1 MKRLAIL
8 VMFIMLV
15 GTSFTETVKITDK
28 TFAVTT
34 KEEFVDYFEYFSL
47 IYLDNCIEIIKE
59 TEVIEDI
66 NKYGYLIQY
75 DNDHN
80 AYMFFYSKEIDK
92 YFKIYFYR
100 NFLH

>member
-8 VMFIMLV
+8 VMLIMLV
-15 GTSFTETVKITDK
+15 GTTFAETIEIKYK
-28 TFAVTT
+28 TFAVDT
-34 KEEFVDYFEYFSL
+34 KEEFVDYFEYFSQ
-47 IYLDNCIEIIKE
+47 IYGDNYTEIVKE
-59 TEVIEDI
+59 VETIEDI
-66 NKYGYLIQY
+66 NKHKYLIQY

-80 AYMFFYSKEIDK
+80 VSMFYYSEVFDK

>member
-15 GTSFTETVKITDK
+15 GTSFAETVKITDK

-34 KEEFVDYFEYFSL
+34 KEEFVDYFEYFSQ
-47 IYLDNCIEIIKE
+47 IYLDNCIETVKEKE
-59 TEVIEDI
+59 TIEDI
-66 NKYGYLIQY
+66 NKYEYLIQY

-80 AYMFFYSKEIDK
+80 TYMFFYSKEFDK